1 MPPPTPEKV
10 SAYAK
15 RSLCLLFSAILPISS
30 NVGESASIPAPIVV
44 DSDSDFAPGAFVV
57 VESKPKKKRKRAV
70 AGPCRVSGG
79 PTKRGVPTKKGDSSL
94 QASTAS

>member
-1 MPPPTPEKV
+1 MPPTPEKV
-10 SAYAK
+10 SAYSK
-15 RSLCLLFSAILPISS
+15 RSLRFLISTTLPISS

-57 VESKPKKKRKRAV
+57 VESKPKKKRKRGV
-70 AGPCRVSGG
+70 AEPSRVSGG
-79 PTKRGVPTKKGDSSL
+79 STKRRATKKGDSSI

>member
-1 MPPPTPEKV
+1 M
-10 SAYAK
+10 
-15 RSLCLLFSAILPISS
+15 SLILCHLPISS

-79 PTKRGVPTKKGDSSL
+79 PTKRGAPTKKGDSSL